1 MKLINLLKQSLLL
14 EEKNLGI
21 VSFDV
26 KDNDSFKKAFNELL
40 DKCVST
46 LPDFKEKANE
56 PFDFEKG
63 VYNLNKE
70 PNKRLLI
77 ATVSIEFPKY
87 PTMGNRIKNIELYL
101 SPSSEDKNK
110 PVVRGNSINIRPEQ
124 LSPDMFKKGM
134 YIALEQI
141 ISSIMYNSSKMHIQ

>member
-14 EEKNLGI
+14 EEKDLGI

-26 KDNDSFKKAFNELL
+26 KGNDAFKKAFNELL

-46 LPDFKEKANE
+46 LPDFKEKADE
-56 PFDFEKG
+56 PFEKG
-63 VYNLNKE
+63 VYNLDKAPKE
-70 PNKRLLI
+70 RLLI
-77 ATVSIEFPKY
+77 ATVGIEFPKY

-134 YIALEQI
+134 YIALGRI
-141 ISSIMYNSSKMHIQ
+141 ISSIMHKQ